1 MTSTADFRMQPV
13 EVTEA
18 TKQLHELAN
27 RIEKLMN
34 TEAPNLT
41 VIAPGRDEVS
51 QRVASTMNEVHAAF
65 SKSTDQGIVEIREVA
80 ATLRAHTDNV
90 VTADQEFVV

>member
-13 EVTEA
+13 EVTAA
-18 TKQLHELAN
+18 TKQLDELAG

-34 TEAPNLT
+34 TEEPNLT

-65 SKSTDQGIVEIREVA
+65 TKSTDQGIGAIREIS
-80 ATLRAHTDNV
+80 ATLRAHIENV
-90 VTADQEFVV
+90 AAAEQEFVV